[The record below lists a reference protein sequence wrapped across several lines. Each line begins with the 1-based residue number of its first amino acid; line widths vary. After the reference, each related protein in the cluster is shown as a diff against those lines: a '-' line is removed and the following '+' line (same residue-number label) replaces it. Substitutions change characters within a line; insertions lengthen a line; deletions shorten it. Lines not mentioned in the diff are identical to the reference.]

1 MGLPIAGAAFIFPP
15 AMLSEISAKA
25 SEKQDVKIE
34 GMYFGIQG
42 FVLNLAFLVSIAT
55 LPIILSS
62 GQHISF
68 VDAILEKPARVE
80 KFGVYMTSI
89 YCFICFLGAGV
100 FYKIFKEEN

>member
-1 MGLPIAGAAFIFPP
+1 MT
-15 AMLSEISAKA
+15 
-25 SEKQDVKIE
+25 EKNV
-34 GMYFGIQG
+34 GI
-42 FVLNLAFLVSIAT
+42 LKRAFLVSIAT

-68 VDAILEKPARVE
+68 VDAILEKPERVE

-89 YCFICFLGAGV
+89 YSFICFVGAGV